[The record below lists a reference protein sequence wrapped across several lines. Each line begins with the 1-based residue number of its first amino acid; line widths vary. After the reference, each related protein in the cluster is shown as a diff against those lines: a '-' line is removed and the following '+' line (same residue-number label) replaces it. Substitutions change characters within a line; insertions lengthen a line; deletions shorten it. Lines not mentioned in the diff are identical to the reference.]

1 MDLKGDEKWLNSM
14 NFFPSL
20 KKRLN
25 RWAKSTGFIKR
36 RRGLSAKDFLVL
48 MTVGQLGIK
57 HPSLAAMV
65 DAVKSRI
72 SREALHQ
79 RFDESAVRYIQTCSQ
94 YVLKQKVSQGV
105 TIKAKLLKR
114 FERVMIADSS
124 SWDVNPQLAG
134 IFPGSGGSA
143 SAANCKLQLF
153 YEYKGGELS
162 FFEIT
167 AGTRPDTNYTHQLS
181 KHIQAKDLWLTD
193 LGYFCLETF
202 HDIDAKGAF
211 FLSRFLVR
219 TKLFDAKTG
228 SAIELSRMLK
238 SLSGN
243 AYQFSVTMGSEK
255 STRVRCRLICLRVS
269 EQLANERRRRLKKE
283 AKKKGRTPSQ
293 LHLALCDW
301 TLMVTNI
308 PESSLAAE
316 MVRPFYSLRWQI
328 ELLFKQIKTVLCI
341 HHANTANV
349 HRLRCE
355 VYGKLIMAVFIHRIH
370 SCFNG
375 RLWNLRHRE
384 VSMDKLY
391 KRIQERAFIILQFIL
406 ISVSKAC
413 DYLATEIP
421 LLIKNCMKTHQLSRK
436 TSLERIECDL
446 RNHFNVY
453 KVA

>member
-1 MDLKGDEKWLNSM
+1 M
-14 NFFPSL
+14 
-20 KKRLN
+20 
-25 RWAKSTGFIKR
+25 
-36 RRGLSAKDFLVL
+36 L
-48 MTVGQLGIK
+48 MTIGQLGIK

-65 DAVKSRI
+65 DAIKSRI

-79 RFDESAVRYIQTCSQ
+79 RFTESTVKYIQTCYR
-94 YVLKQKVSQGV
+94 YVLKQRISQTV
-105 TIKAKLLKR
+105 VIKTELIKR
-114 FERVMIADSS
+114 FNRVMIVDSS
-124 SWDVNPQLAG
+124 CWDVDPQLAD
-134 IFPGSGGSA
+134 ILPGSGGGA
-143 SAANCKLQLF
+143 SAANCKLQVF
-153 YEYKGGELS
+153 YEYKRGELS
-162 FFEIT
+162 FFEMT
-167 AGTRPDTNYTHQLS
+167 AGTRPDTNYTHQLPY
-181 KHIQAKDLWLTD
+181 HVQAKDLLLID

-211 FLSRFLVR
+211 FLSRFLVG

-228 SAIELSRMLK
+228 AEIELSRRLK

-243 AYQFSVTMGSEK
+243 AYQFSVIMGCKK
-255 STRVRCRLICLRVS
+255 STRVHCRLVCLRIS

-283 AKKKGRTPSQ
+283 ARKKGRTPSQ

-301 TLMVTNI
+301 ILMVTNI
-308 PESSLAAE
+308 PESWLAAE

-341 HHANTANV
+341 HHTNTANI

-370 SCFNG
+370 AVLNG
-375 RLWNLRHRE
+375 QLWNLRHRE

-413 DYLATEIP
+413 EYLATEIP
-421 LLIKNCMKTHQLSRK
+421 MLIKNCMKTIQLSRR
-436 TSLERIECDL
+436 TSLEILEYGL
-446 RNHFNVY
+446 KNHC
-453 KVA
+453 KVRKMTRLT